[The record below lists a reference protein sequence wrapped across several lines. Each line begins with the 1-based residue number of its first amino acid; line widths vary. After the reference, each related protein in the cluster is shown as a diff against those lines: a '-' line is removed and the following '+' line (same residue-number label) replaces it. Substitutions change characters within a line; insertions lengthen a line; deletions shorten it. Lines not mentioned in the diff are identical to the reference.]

1 MALSFD
7 RLKEI
12 VNALNQDLK
21 NESLLKL
28 GQKSELCLNKMD
40 VKCAL
45 NEVFGPRANATSL
58 ANIVLDD
65 SLRGLFSQNLIEEE
79 AASVKCLKKIQE
91 IIESDENCLRKPIII
106 VTESNEK
113 KIKIICIVPNSE
125 TSNTLYFMC
134 PFSGQTSISTQ
145 TANQIFERY
154 LREGSLKNSLKPLKG
169 LEMSDSKKNE
179 IKGCLM
185 RQRTGWWCLYYA
197 IMLVYYGKDD
207 YFKGTFHFYSF
218 RF

>member
-1 MALSFD
+1 
-7 RLKEI
+7 

-113 KIKIICIVPNSE
+113 EIKIICIVPNSE

-134 PFSGQTSISTQ
+134 PFSGHIKYNLKTANQ

-154 LREGSLKNSLKPLKG
+154 LKEGSLKNSLKPLKG
-169 LEMSDSKKNE
+169 LEMSDSVTE

-185 RQRTGWWCLYYA
+185 RQHTGWWCLYYA